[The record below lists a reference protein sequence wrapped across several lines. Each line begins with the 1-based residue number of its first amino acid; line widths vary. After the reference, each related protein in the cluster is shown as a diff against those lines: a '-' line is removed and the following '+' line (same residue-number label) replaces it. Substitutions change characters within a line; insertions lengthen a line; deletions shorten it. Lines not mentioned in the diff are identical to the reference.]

1 MEASLTEITKEN
13 YILTL
18 FLLLPS
24 SIPAFAHAGMMD
36 RLIEHAVSMEACC
49 TTIIA
54 VQLVLLILFMVIFK
68 HSHLNSFI
76 HSAAET
82 IAGTRFI
89 SIFLFWILFAFCLTP
104 YLGLLTSGM
113 FLAGLVP
120 LFLSLVFLIL
130 IFFRKPRSLVNKP
143 SCHYLLIHF
152 SLQQTIGYFVYL
164 SVYDTDFIRNLFRYT
179 DDEYQ
184 SAIYIYPNIKGITF
198 CGDFFMELLLA
209 FSLAF
214 IVNCIFEIASL
225 KKSRNKTTVS

>member
-1 MEASLTEITKEN
+1 MKASFTEITRKRRLF
-13 YILTL
+13 IL
-18 FLLLPS
+18 FLSLLS
-24 SIPAFAHAGMMD
+24 SAPAFAHAGMMD

-68 HSHLNSFI
+68 HSHLNNFI

-89 SIFLFWILFAFCLTP
+89 SIMLFWILFAFCLTP

-120 LFLSLVFLIL
+120 MSLSLVFLIL
-130 IFFRKPRSLVNKP
+130 VFFRKPRSLVKKP

-152 SLQQTIGYFVYL
+152 SLQQIIGYFVYL
-164 SVYDTDFIRNLFRYT
+164 AVYDTDFIRNLFKYT
-179 DDEYQ
+179 DEEYQ
-184 SAIYIYPNIKGITF
+184 YAFYVYPSIKGITF
-198 CGDFFMELLLA
+198 CGDCFMDLLLC
-209 FSLAF
+209 FSLVF
-214 IVNCIFEIASL
+214 IVNCVFEIIFWVR
-225 KKSRNKTTVS
+225 SRK

>member
-1 MEASLTEITKEN
+1 MKASFTEITRKRCLF
-13 YILTL
+13 IL
-18 FLLLPS
+18 FLSLLS
-24 SIPAFAHAGMMD
+24 SVPAFAHAGMMD

-54 VQLVLLILFMVIFK
+54 VQLVLLILFMVIFN

-82 IAGTRFI
+82 IANTRFI

-120 LFLSLVFLIL
+120 MFLSLIFLIL
-130 IFFRKPRSLVNKP
+130 VFFRKPRSLVKKP

-164 SVYDTDFIRNLFRYT
+164 SVYDTDFIRNLFKYT

-184 SAIYIYPNIKGITF
+184 YAFYVYPNIKGITF

-214 IVNCIFEIASL
+214 IVNCVFEIIFWV
-225 KKSRNKTTVS
+225 KSRK

>member
-1 MEASLTEITKEN
+1 MKASFTEITKEN

-89 SIFLFWILFAFCLTP
+89 SIMLFWILFAFCLTP
-104 YLGLLTSGM
+104 YIGLLTCGM
-113 FLAGLVP
+113 FLAGLAS
-120 LFLSLVFLIL
+120 LSLSLIFLIL
-130 IFFRKPRSLVNKP
+130 VFFRKPRSLVKKP

-164 SVYDTDFIRNLFRYT
+164 AVYDADFIRNLFKYT
-179 DDEYQ
+179 DDVYQ
-184 SAIYIYPNIKGITF
+184 STIYVYPNIKGITF
-198 CGDFFMELLLA
+198 CGDCFMDLLLC

-214 IVNCIFEIASL
+214 IANCVFEIIFWVR
-225 KKSRNKTTVS
+225 SRK